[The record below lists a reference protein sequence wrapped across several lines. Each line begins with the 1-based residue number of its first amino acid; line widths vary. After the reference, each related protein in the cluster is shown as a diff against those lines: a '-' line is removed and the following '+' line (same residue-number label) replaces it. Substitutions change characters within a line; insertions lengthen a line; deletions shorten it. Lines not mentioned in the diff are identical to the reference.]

1 MASAN
6 DAAMMKGYD
15 VAIFSPRRL
24 ESKMAPHLKL
34 LPMCRRFEDR
44 KKEKKKKKMS
54 KEAGSVA
61 ARGRHCL

>member
-1 MASAN
+1 MVSAN

-15 VAIFSPRRL
+15 VAIFSPCRL

-34 LPMCRRFEDR
+34 LPMCRHFKER
-44 KKEKKKKKMS
+44 KKGEKKMS
-54 KEAGSVA
+54 KKAGSMA